1 MGLLRDFLV
10 KTVVNGLALWLT
22 ALVVT
27 GIHFGQS
34 SDLWRTTQ
42 TILLVGLLFG
52 LVNALIKPVVKL
64 LSFPLIVVTLGL
76 FTLVVNALM
85 LGLTSWL
92 SGQLGLAFHVDAFF
106 WDAVL
111 GALVV
116 TFVSMLLNVLVPDGD
131 RRR

>member
-27 GIHFGQS
+27 GIHFGQG
-34 SDLWRTTQ
+34 SDLWRTIE

-52 LVNALIKPVVKL
+52 LVNAVIKPVVRL
-64 LSFPLIVVTLGL
+64 LSFPLIILTLGL

-85 LGLTSWL
+85 LLLTSWL
-92 SGQLGLAFHVDAFF
+92 SARLGLAFHVDAFF

-116 TFVSMLLNVLVPDGD
+116 TFVSMLLNVLVPDGQ

>member
-34 SDLWRTTQ
+34 SDPWRTIE
-42 TILLVGLLFG
+42 TILLVGLVFG
-52 LVNALIKPVVKL
+52 LVNAVIKPVVRL
-64 LSFPLIVVTLGL
+64 LSFPLIILTLGL

-85 LGLTSWL
+85 LLLTSWL
-92 SGQLGLAFHVDAFF
+92 SARLGLAFHVDAFF

-116 TFVSMLLNVLVPDGD
+116 TFVSMLLNVLVPDGQ